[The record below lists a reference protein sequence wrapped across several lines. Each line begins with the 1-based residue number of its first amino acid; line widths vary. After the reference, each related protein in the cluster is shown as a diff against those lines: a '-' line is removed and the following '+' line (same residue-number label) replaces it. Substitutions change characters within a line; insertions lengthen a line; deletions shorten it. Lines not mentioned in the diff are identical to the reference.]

1 MTVIAEVGISVPRA
15 VSVDNDG
22 VEEDIAL
29 SSPIVGTLKPMGP
42 ISICIVYCKFFSCRN
57 EKKKRSV
64 CAFRIGIPSIPT
76 NMKNVWSNM
85 VGGISSLF
93 TQERCKLFL

>member
-57 EKKKRSV
+57 EKKNAPCV
-64 CAFRIGIPSIPT
+64 HFELEFLQFRRI
-76 NMKNVWSNM
+76 
-85 VGGISSLF
+85 
-93 TQERCKLFL
+93 